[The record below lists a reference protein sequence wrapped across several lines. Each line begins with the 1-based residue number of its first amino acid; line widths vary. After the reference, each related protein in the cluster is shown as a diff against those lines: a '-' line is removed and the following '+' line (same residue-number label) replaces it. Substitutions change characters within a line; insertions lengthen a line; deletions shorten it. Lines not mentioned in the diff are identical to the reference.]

1 MRLVHKEQ
9 IFPRLPPVRKIPFQA
24 HIQVKHVVVMQ
35 MIPSVQLEIS
45 RQYSNGAYLI
55 FFGIFRIFLPRHLLF
70 QMQDVKDSLVH
81 PVKMS
86 LRIRA
91 CIRIA
96 LAVFQRAEL
105 FLRRDRHRS
114 KDQSLSPKDPECF
127 LSDRPRYRLCGQ
139 IKQLIAFSLPIA
151 WTAGNTVEASFRSRS
166 VPG

>member
-1 MRLVHKEQ
+1 
-9 IFPRLPPVRKIPFQA
+9 
-24 HIQVKHVVVMQ
+24 

-45 RQYSNGAYLI
+45 RQYSNGHTLI
-55 FFGIFRIFLPRHLLF
+55 FFGIFQDFLPRHLLF

-105 FLRRDRHRS
+105 SFAVIVTEV
-114 KDQSLSPKDPECF
+114 KISPFPREDP
-127 LSDRPRYRLCGQ
+127 S
-139 IKQLIAFSLPIA
+139 ASSA
-151 WTAGNTVEASFRSRS
+151 TVLVTVFAVR
-166 VPG
+166 